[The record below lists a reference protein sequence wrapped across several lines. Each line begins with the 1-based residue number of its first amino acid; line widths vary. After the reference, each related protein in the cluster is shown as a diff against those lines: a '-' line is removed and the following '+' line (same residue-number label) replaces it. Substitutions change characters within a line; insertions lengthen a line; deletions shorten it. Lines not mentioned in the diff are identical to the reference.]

1 VVKHV
6 SINTSQFVFEE
17 KTFGN
22 FFIAVCYVKSYITI
36 QKFTWRSRKM
46 NMNLKNKITTKQL
59 AAMAIFAALYV
70 VLSLITPIRIPT
82 GIGMLEIGFAALI
95 ASIFGI
101 ILGPYLG
108 AGTALLGSTVACAL
122 TGMTPYTIPFILAP
136 MFNALIVGFIF
147 YKKWKYAFVVFAIMI
162 AAFLFTPPVTPLN
175 GQSILT
181 GDLNMTIF
189 NWQIALY
196 VLFDKIVAIALIIP
210 LGLFGKKM
218 SFAYGGAFFF
228 ILGFIG
234 NQADNI
240 FGTLIF
246 STPLVYESWGMD
258 IVMVQVGLV
267 ITPFVYPVI
276 RLIQAAIVMVI
287 AMPLVRILQ
296 NANWLWSEDNIFT
309 DKKPSVTTF
318 ELTHPIK

>member
-1 VVKHV
+1 V
-6 SINTSQFVFEE
+6 NTP
-17 KTFGN
+17 
-22 FFIAVCYVKSYITI
+22 
-36 QKFTWRSRKM
+36 
-46 NMNLKNKITTKQL
+46 LKNRITTKQL

-70 VLSLITPIRIPT
+70 VLSLIAPIKIPT
-82 GIGMLEIGFAALI
+82 GIGLIEIGFAALI

-108 AGTALLGSTVACAL
+108 ATTALLGSTVACAL

-147 YKKWKYAFVVFAIMI
+147 YKKWKYAFAVFTIMI
-162 AAFLFTPPVTPLN
+162 ITFLFTPPVTPLT

-181 GDLNMTIF
+181 GDLNLTIY

-196 VLFDKIVAIALIIP
+196 VLFDKIIAIALIIP
-210 LGLFGKKM
+210 LGLIGKKM
-218 SFAYGGAFFF
+218 SFAYGSAFFF

-246 STPLVYESWGMD
+246 STPIFYESWGMD
-258 IVMVQVGLV
+258 LVMVQIGLV
-267 ITPFVYPVI
+267 ITPFIYPVI
-276 RLIQAAIVMVI
+276 RLIQAAIVMII
-287 AMPLVRILQ
+287 AIPLVRILQ
-296 NANWLWSEDNIFT
+296 NANWLWSKDHIFT
-309 DKKPSVTTF
+309 DKNHHNPT
-318 ELTHPIK
+318 